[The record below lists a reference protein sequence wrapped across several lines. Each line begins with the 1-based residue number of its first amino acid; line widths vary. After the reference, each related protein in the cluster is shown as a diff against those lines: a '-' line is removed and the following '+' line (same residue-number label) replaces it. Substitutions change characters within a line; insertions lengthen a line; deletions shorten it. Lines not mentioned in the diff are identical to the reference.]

1 MQPLS
6 GAAALRNLIT
16 STPHT
21 MVNADQ
27 VLCIVAACCQ
37 RATTPPTNMK
47 HQNLS
52 FVHVDGFWAAR
63 HGKVCVRDVRV
74 AAGYDADLRGSAT
87 RSASGGAAA
96 AAN

>member
-1 MQPLS
+1 
-6 GAAALRNLIT
+6 
-16 STPHT
+16 
-21 MVNADQ
+21 
-27 VLCIVAACCQ
+27 
-37 RATTPPTNMK
+37 
-47 HQNLS
+47 
-52 FVHVDGFWAAR
+52 VDGFWAAR